1 MKYLKVRFP
10 NYTNG
15 NEIYLKKEKKK
26 KKKECF
32 ASIYIQFGRISRLE
46 KERKEET
53 LSAGAISARKRD
65 GRRKKPPSRQLSILS
80 RRSHPCKG
88 LARATPKSR
97 ENICSGCPPP
107 SVFVRSLENFASV
120 MRTTALRVENSIK
133 HFSRAIDQEIFN
145 AISTMR

>member
-15 NEIYLKKEKKK
+15 NEIYFKKEKK

-32 ASIYIQFGRISRLE
+32 ASIYIYPVWSNFSTR
-46 KERKEET
+46 ERKEET

-80 RRSHPCKG
+80 HPYKG

-107 SVFVRSLENFASV
+107 SVFGSLENFASV

-145 AISTMR
+145 AISTMK